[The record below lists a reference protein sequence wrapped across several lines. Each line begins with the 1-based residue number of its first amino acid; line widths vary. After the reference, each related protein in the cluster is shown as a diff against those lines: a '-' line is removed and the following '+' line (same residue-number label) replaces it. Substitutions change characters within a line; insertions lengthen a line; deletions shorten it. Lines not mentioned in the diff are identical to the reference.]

1 MNPANLWPLFAC
13 ALLLSACSRRSEPAI
28 SLIPQPV
35 RLERQRGAFSLRA
48 DTAIV
53 ADSAL
58 TPAARF
64 LADSLAPATGFSL
77 PVSEPAADRP
87 NTIRLELDSSL
98 ERLGGEGYRLEV
110 APEQVRIRAPQA
122 LGAFYAVQTLRQLL
136 PPAIYSQQ
144 RRPGVS
150 WTLPCVRIEDRPR
163 FAWRGALID
172 VARHFMPKETIL
184 KFIDL
189 LALHKMNSL
198 QLHLT
203 DDQGWRIEIKRYPKL
218 TQIGSIRKE
227 TRLGHERDARGFD
240 GKPHG
245 GYYSQA
251 EIREIV
257 EYARRRHVRL
267 VPEIEMPGHAQAAIA
282 SYPELGNTREKL
294 EVSTRWGV
302 HTNIFNVNEST
313 IEFLQNVLAE
323 VLELFPGEFIHI
335 GGDEVPTDQWKSSPQ
350 AQALMRKLGFKREI
364 ELHGWFIGRMN
375 EFLTSRG
382 RRLVGWDE
390 ILEGGAPAGA
400 VVMSWRGTKGGIAA
414 VRAGH
419 DVVMAPNSYT
429 YFDYYQSRDPG
440 EPLAIGGFLPLDKVY
455 EFDPVPAE
463 LTPEE
468 AGRILGA
475 QGQLWTEYISTP
487 RQLEYMAFPRLTAL
501 AEVVWTPQAQ
511 RDWPGFL
518 ARLRPH
524 LARLEELQVN
534 FRPLEPK

>member
-1 MNPANLWPLFAC
+1 MRPSELLPLLAC
-13 ALLLSACSRRSEPAI
+13 ALLLPSCGRRSEPAI

-35 RLERQRGAFSLRA
+35 RLEVQRGVFELRA
-48 DTAIV
+48 DTRIW

-58 TPAARF
+58 APTAKWLSTA
-64 LADSLAPATGFSL
+64 LAPATGFAL
-77 PVSEPAADRP
+77 PVSESPARSAGV
-87 NTIRLELDSSL
+87 IRLRLDASL
-98 ERLGGEGYRLEV
+98 ERLGPEGYLLEV
-110 APEQVRIRAPQA
+110 TPEQIEIRALAPA
-122 LGAFYAVQTLRQLL
+122 GAFYAGQTLRQLL
-136 PPAIYSQQ
+136 PAAIYSKQP
-144 RRPGVS
+144 RSGVS
-150 WTLPCVRIEDRPR
+150 WTVPCVRIEDRPR
-163 FAWRGALID
+163 FVWRGALID

-189 LALHKMNSL
+189 LAVHKMNSL

-218 TQIGSIRKE
+218 TGIGSIRKE
-227 TRLGHERDARGFD
+227 TRVGHERDAKGFD

-251 EIREIV
+251 DIREIV
-257 EYARRRHVRL
+257 EYARLRHVRL

-282 SYPELGNTREKL
+282 SYPELGNTRERL
-294 EVSTRWGV
+294 EVSTHWGV
-302 HTNIFNVNEST
+302 HKNIFNVNEST

-350 AQALMRKLGFKREI
+350 AQALMRKLGFKSEVQ
-364 ELHGWFIGRMN
+364 LHGWFIGRMN
-375 EFLTSRG
+375 EFLVSRG

-419 DVVMAPNSYT
+419 DVVMAPNTYT

-440 EPLAIGGFLPLDKVY
+440 EPLAIGGFLPLEKVY
-455 EFDPVPAE
+455 EFNPVPAE
-463 LTPEE
+463 LTSEE
-468 AGRILGA
+468 VGRILGA
-475 QGQLWTEYISTP
+475 QGQLWTEYIPTP
-487 RQLEYMAFPRLTAL
+487 RQLEYMAFPRLAAL

-511 RDWPGFL
+511 RDWSGFL
-518 ARLRPH
+518 ARLRRH
-524 LARLEELQVN
+524 VERLEALEVN
-534 FRPLEPK
+534 FRPLDGK

>member
-1 MNPANLWPLFAC
+1 MKPSELGAMLAC
-13 ALLLSACSRRSEPAI
+13 ALLLASCGRRPEPAV
-28 SLIPQPV
+28 SLIPLPV
-35 RLERQRGAFSLRA
+35 RLELQRGVFELRA
-48 DTAIV
+48 DTAIT

-58 TPAARF
+58 IPAARL
-64 LADSLAPATGFSL
+64 LAAALAPATGFSL
-77 PVSEPAADRP
+77 LVSEPAGERAGG
-87 NTIRLELDSSL
+87 IRLQLDAAL
-98 ERLGGEGYRLEV
+98 ERLGREGYSLAV
-110 APEQVRIRAPQA
+110 TPQQVLIRAFAPP
-122 LGAFYAVQTLRQLL
+122 GAFYATQTLRQLL
-136 PPAIYSQQ
+136 PPAIYSKQPH
-144 RRPGVS
+144 PGVS
-150 WTLPCVRIEDRPR
+150 WTIPCLRIEDQPR

-189 LALHKMNSL
+189 LAIHKMNSL

-218 TQIGSIRKE
+218 TEIGSIRKE
-227 TRLGHERDARGFD
+227 TRVGHEREARGFD

-251 EIREIV
+251 DIREIV
-257 EYARRRHVRL
+257 EYARLRHVRL

-282 SYPELGNTREKL
+282 SYPELGNTRERL

-302 HTNIFNVNEST
+302 HKNIFNVNEST

-323 VLELFPGEFIHI
+323 LLELFPGEFIHI

-350 AQALMRKLGFKREI
+350 AQALMRKLGFKSEI

-400 VVMSWRGTKGGIAA
+400 VVMSWRGTKGGVAA

-419 DVVMAPNSYT
+419 DVVMAPNTYT

-440 EPLAIGGFLPLDKVY
+440 EPLAIGGFLPLEKVY
-455 EFDPVPAE
+455 EFNPVPAE

-468 AGRILGA
+468 ASRILGA
-475 QGQLWTEYISTP
+475 QGQLWTEYIPTP
-487 RQLEYMAFPRLTAL
+487 QQLEYMAFPRLAAL
-501 AEVVWTPQAQ
+501 AEVVWTPQAL
-511 RDWPGFL
+511 RDWHGFL
-518 ARLRPH
+518 ARLRHH
-524 LARLEELQVN
+524 LERLKALEVH

>member
-1 MNPANLWPLFAC
+1 VLVFG
-13 ALLLSACSRRSEPAI
+13 LLLGSCGRRPEPAV
-28 SLIPQPV
+28 SLIPLPV
-35 RLERQRGAFSLRA
+35 RLELHRGVFELRA
-48 DTAIV
+48 DTPIG

-58 TPAARF
+58 IPAARL
-64 LADSLAPATGFSL
+64 LAASLAPATGFTL
-77 PVSEPAADRP
+77 PVSQPAAERAGG
-87 NTIRLELDSSL
+87 IRLQLDASL
-98 ERLGGEGYRLEV
+98 ERLGQEGYSLEV
-110 APEQVRIRAPQA
+110 TPQRVLIRAFGAP
-122 LGAFYAVQTLRQLL
+122 GAFYATQTLRQLL
-136 PPAIYSQQ
+136 PPAIYSKQP
-144 RRPGVS
+144 RPGVS
-150 WTLPCVRIEDRPR
+150 WRIPCVRIEDQPR

-189 LALHKMNSL
+189 LAIHKMNSL

-218 TQIGSIRKE
+218 TEIGSIRKE
-227 TRLGHERDARGFD
+227 TRVGHEREARGFD

-251 EIREIV
+251 DIREIV
-257 EYARRRHVRL
+257 EYARLRHVRL

-282 SYPELGNTREKL
+282 SYPELGNTRERL

-302 HTNIFNVNEST
+302 HKNIFNVNEST

-335 GGDEVPTDQWKSSPQ
+335 GGDEVPVDQWKSSPQ
-350 AQALMRKLGFKREI
+350 AQALMRQLGFKSEV

-375 EFLTSRG
+375 EFLISRG

-390 ILEGGAPAGA
+390 ILESGAPAGA

-414 VRAGH
+414 AGAGH
-419 DVVMAPNSYT
+419 DVVMAPNTYT
-429 YFDYYQSRDPG
+429 YFDYYQSRHPG
-440 EPLAIGGFLPLDKVY
+440 EPLAIGGFLPIEKVY
-455 EFDPVPAE
+455 EFNPVPAE

-475 QGQLWTEYISTP
+475 QGQLWTEYIPTP
-487 RQLEYMAFPRLTAL
+487 QQLEYMAFARLSAL
-501 AEVVWTPQAQ
+501 AEVVWTPQAL

-524 LARLEELQVN
+524 LERLEALEVN